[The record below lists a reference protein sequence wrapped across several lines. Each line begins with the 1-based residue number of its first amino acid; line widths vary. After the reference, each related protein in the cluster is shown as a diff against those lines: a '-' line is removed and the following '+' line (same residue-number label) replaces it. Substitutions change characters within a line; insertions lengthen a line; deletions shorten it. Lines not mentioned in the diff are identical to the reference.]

1 MKTLLE
7 MNIPAPI
14 KRIVTIACWIGLGG
28 GVLGLLIA
36 AINAKNSAR
45 CKGMEVRINGNVRGM
60 VVDRQEITR
69 LLATEGVNDIRQQMV
84 AGLDL
89 HKLESALRR
98 NPWVREANIFVDNN
112 EMLQV
117 RVSEKQ
123 PVARVFNLSGKSWL
137 LDSTGSLLPL
147 TGKTPMRLPV
157 FTGYPGETFG
167 RHGHDSALNAQIRN
181 LSRFLNQDSFWC
193 RAIEQVNITPARTF
207 ELTPLI
213 GNQVIEFGDGNDIEG
228 KFRRLMLF
236 YRQVMAK
243 TGFAKY
249 ERIKVEFA
257 GQVIGTKRGGY
268 VSRADSLQAIR
279 NVMDMIRAVHRLE
292 ADSASAPRQV
302 KPLET
307 APTEQSLQGLDIP
320 EEKMTDDR

>member
-1 MKTLLE
+1 

-14 KRIVTIACWIGLGG
+14 KRIITIVCWIGLGG

-45 CKGMEVRINGNVRGM
+45 CKGMDVRINGNVQGM
-60 VVDRQEITR
+60 VVDKQEITR
-69 LLATEGVNDIRQQMV
+69 LLATEGVSDVRQQMV

-98 NPWVREANIFVDNN
+98 NPWVKEANIFVDNN

-117 RVSEKQ
+117 RVTEKQ
-123 PVARVFNLSGKSWL
+123 PAARLFNLSGKSWF
-137 LDSTGSLLPL
+137 LDSAGSLLPL
-147 TGKTPMRLPV
+147 TGKAPVRLPV

-167 RHGHDSALNAQIRN
+167 RHGRDSVLNAQIR
-181 LSRFLNQDSFWC
+181 SMTRFLNQDSFWC
-193 RAIEQVNITPARTF
+193 RAIEQVNITPSKTF

-228 KFRRLMLF
+228 KFHRLMIF
-236 YRQVMAK
+236 YREVMAK

-249 ERIKVEFA
+249 DRIKVEFA
-257 GQVIGTKRGGY
+257 GQVIGTRRGGY

-279 NVMDMIRAVHRLE
+279 NVMEMIRNVHRME
-292 ADSASAPRQV
+292 SDSASAPRQV

-307 APTEQSLQGLDIP
+307 EPTEQSLQGLSLP
-320 EEKMTDDR
+320 EDAEGGRQ